1 MPRIRRGVLIS
12 AVESLSEH
20 LEVTT
25 ELEFSADE
33 LICFCLARQVN
44 DGDVVALG
52 LATPLGAA
60 AALLA
65 RKLHA
70 PNIFI
75 ASAIAT
81 SVSIDPP
88 ELSLTDAE
96 GRWIEAALTSSSFV
110 TGAADYLPAVNP
122 VEFFRPGQVDQ
133 YGNTNNISIGKD
145 YRRPRLR
152 MPGVGGV
159 PDVSVFMS
167 EMSLYVP
174 RHSRVAFPK
183 KLDFVSGLGH
193 SEERRA
199 GSGPKYL
206 VSNLGQFD
214 FPDGSMRLTHLHPG
228 VSVDRVVAKTGFELA
243 IADELQTT
251 ALPTGPE
258 LELLRLEVDPLGL
271 RKLELL
277 SGPERRGALRVIV
290 EQDVS
295 S

>member
-1 MPRIRRGVLIS
+1 MPRTRRGILIY
-12 AVESLSEH
+12 AVGSLSED
-20 LEVTT
+20 LELTT
-25 ELEFSADE
+25 ELECSADE
-33 LICFCLARQVN
+33 LICFCLARQIK

-52 LATPLGAA
+52 LATPLGAV

-70 PNIFI
+70 PGIFI

-81 SVSIDPP
+81 SVTIDPP
-88 ELSLTDAE
+88 ALSLIDAE
-96 GRWIEAALTSSSFV
+96 GRWVEAALTSSSFV
-110 TGAADYLPAVNP
+110 AGAADYLPTVKP
-122 VEFFRPGQVDQ
+122 REFFRPGQVDRH
-133 YGNTNNISIGKD
+133 GNTNNISIGKD

-183 KLDFVSGLGH
+183 ALDFISGLGH

-228 VSVDRVVAKTGFELA
+228 VSVDRVVAKTAFELA
-243 IADELQTT
+243 IADDLQATD
-251 ALPTGPE
+251 LPTSRD
-258 LELLRLEVDPLGL
+258 LDLLRLEVDPLGL
-271 RKLELL
+271 RRLEML
-277 SGPERRGALRVIV
+277 SGPERRKALHAII
-290 EQDVS
+290 EEDVRS
-295 S
+295 